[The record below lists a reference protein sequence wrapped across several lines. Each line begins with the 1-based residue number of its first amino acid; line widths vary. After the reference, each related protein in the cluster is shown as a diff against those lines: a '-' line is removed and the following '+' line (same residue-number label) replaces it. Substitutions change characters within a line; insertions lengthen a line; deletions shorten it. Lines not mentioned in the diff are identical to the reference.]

1 MWAIQ
6 PYTPYHT
13 CGHNHKLFTI
23 LYALPM
29 SNLYSPENLN
39 VTPLIVQPKQSL
51 IVLGAVRDEQ
61 GRILVAKR
69 IDRSVPDAVGRWEFV
84 GGRIQFG
91 EDPEV
96 ALAREVE
103 EESGLRISIQRLLP
117 KVFTH
122 VWDTDEGKLQ
132 VLLLTY
138 ECAIVSGQLSNSR
151 VSDEIGELTF
161 LTKEEIKGL
170 PALPNVYEALQY
182 L

>member
-1 MWAIQ
+1 
-6 PYTPYHT
+6 
-13 CGHNHKLFTI
+13 
-23 LYALPM
+23 M

-39 VTPLIVQPKQSL
+39 VLPLVLQPKQSL

-61 GRILVAKR
+61 GRILVAQR
-69 IDRSVPDAVGRWEFV
+69 IDKSVPDAMGRWEFV
-84 GGRIQFG
+84 GGKIGFG

-96 ALAREVE
+96 ALVREVQ
-103 EESGLRISIQRLLP
+103 EESGLRVSIQRLLP

-138 ECAIVSGQLSNSR
+138 ECTIREGLLTNSH
-151 VSDEIGELTF
+151 VADEIGELKF
-161 LTKEEIKGL
+161 LTKEEIQDL
-170 PALPNVYEALQY
+170 PALPNVHEALQY